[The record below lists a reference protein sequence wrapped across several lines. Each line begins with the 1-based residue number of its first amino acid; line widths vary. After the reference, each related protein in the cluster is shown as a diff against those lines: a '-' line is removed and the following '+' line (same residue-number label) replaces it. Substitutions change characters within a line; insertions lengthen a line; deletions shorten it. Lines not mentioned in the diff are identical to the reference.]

1 MLANSHTCGELSK
14 PQYFFAFFLT
24 DGDLNPI
31 FGSPWGFR
39 GIYGENE
46 GLVASYTGR
55 YTVSVDG
62 KGRIA
67 VPKRLRDAASVR
79 GSAHFV
85 LNRGMDGCLE
95 LYSEADWKDVEERL
109 TAQHPIEA
117 ADSRF
122 FKRNFY
128 SHVVPAPADPQ
139 GRIVIPSFLLESA
152 GIEKEVLILGIGDK
166 VELWNETRY
175 NAYLLKFGETPETV
189 AERLFSKIDRPDS

>member
-1 MLANSHTCGELSK
+1 
-14 PQYFFAFFLT
+14 
-24 DGDLNPI
+24 
-31 FGSPWGFR
+31 
-39 GIYGENE
+39 
-46 GLVASYTGR
+46 VASYTGS

-67 VPKRLRDAASVR
+67 VPKRLRDAAAVR
-79 GSAHFV
+79 GSVNFV

-95 LYSEADWKDVEERL
+95 LYSETDWKEVEERL

-139 GRIVIPSFLLESA
+139 GRIVIPSFLLGAA
-152 GIEKEVLILGIGDK
+152 GIEKEVLILGVGDK
-166 VELWNETRY
+166 IELWNETRY
-175 NAYLLKFGETPETV
+175 SGYLQKFGESPETV